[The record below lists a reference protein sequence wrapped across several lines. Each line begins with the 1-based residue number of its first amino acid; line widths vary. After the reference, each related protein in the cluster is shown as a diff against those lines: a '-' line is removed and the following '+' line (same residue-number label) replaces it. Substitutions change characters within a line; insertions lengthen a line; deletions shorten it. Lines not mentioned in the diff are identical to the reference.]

1 MFGKGEGVEGPL
13 PCSLFIEGVEM
24 VLKTIHICF
33 QCQHTD
39 RTLAG
44 LFFASALEACSQL
57 GGQGLEPFY
66 SLIEGGREGE
76 FFAELEE
83 YFYYALLKRCVC

>member
-1 MFGKGEGVEGPL
+1 MTRNPFHWHP
-13 PCSLFIEGVEM
+13 F
-24 VLKTIHICF
+24 
-33 QCQHTD
+33 
-39 RTLAG
+39 
-44 LFFASALEACSQL
+44 SALEVCAQL

-83 YFYYALLKRCVC
+83 YFYYALLKRCVCVCVEHRGERAIPAKSVLECLYMAHQLDA